1 MQYAPFL
8 LQAFAARV
16 LASKENETLSRDDLK
31 KHGYDVEMLVEMI
44 AEYASLP
51 EGERAF
57 VATAT
62 DTQIFLAR
70 KANLPAPLP
79 PMMTVP
85 HDDGAA
91 GRHRRTRGRPAS
103 AHPNP
108 RFPRWPG
115 QSGRADGER
124 AFRVQVAAVR

>member
-16 LASKENETLSRDDLK
+16 LASKENETLARDDLK

-85 HDDGAA
+85 QGATVAPVVGPQVPTPTHVSLA
-91 GRHRRTRGRPAS
+91 GLVSRAERTANERSAS
-103 AHPNP
+103 K
-108 RFPRWPG
+108 
-115 QSGRADGER
+115 
-124 AFRVQVAAVR
+124 